1 MGTTQPIRNRNELQ
15 KFSTYYQTVKPHP
28 RNYALIILGLNTA
41 LRISDLLQLQWFDVY
56 DFYTQ
61 RFREHLLIL
70 EQKTGKQNY
79 IALNKNAKNA
89 LRWYMDACFPQE
101 SDYLFCKN
109 TDRQHP
115 INRSQAYRIVKE
127 AAAQTTNSRMV
138 SCHSM
143 RKTVGYHAWK
153 QGAQPAL
160 LMGLFNHSSYDVTKR
175 YLGIEQDEKDSV
187 YLKIDL

>member
-1 MGTTQPIRNRNELQ
+1 MGTTQPIRNRKELQ

-138 SCHSM
+138 TVTPCGKRLATTHGNREHSPHCLWVCSITLPM
-143 RKTVGYHAWK
+143 MSPNAILELSR
-153 QGAQPAL
+153 
-160 LMGLFNHSSYDVTKR
+160 MKR
-175 YLGIEQDEKDSV
+175 ILSI
-187 YLKIDL
+187 

>member
-1 MGTTQPIRNRNELQ
+1 MGTTQPIRNRKELQ

-101 SDYLFCKN
+101 CDYLFCKN

-143 RKTVGYHAWK
+143 RKTFGYHAWK

-160 LMGLFNHSSYDVTKR
+160 ATAEISNHQK
-175 YLGIEQDEKDSV
+175 
-187 YLKIDL
+187 

>member
-1 MGTTQPIRNRNELQ
+1 MGTTQPIRNRKELQ

-143 RKTVGYHAWK
+143 RKTFVYHAWK

>member
-1 MGTTQPIRNRNELQ
+1 MGTTQPIRNRKELQ

-143 RKTVGYHAWK
+143 RKTFGYNAWK